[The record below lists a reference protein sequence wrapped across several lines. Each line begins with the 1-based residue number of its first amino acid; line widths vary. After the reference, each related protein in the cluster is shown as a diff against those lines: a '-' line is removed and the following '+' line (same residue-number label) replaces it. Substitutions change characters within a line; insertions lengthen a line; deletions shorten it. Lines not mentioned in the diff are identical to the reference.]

1 MKLIKQIQL
10 FIQEG
15 SSDKVYEIDLCETP
29 SGEYLVNFRYGR
41 RGAALK
47 EGTKTVFP
55 VSLPEA
61 ERTFA
66 ALEQEKRK
74 KGYAPAGEVTIQ
86 EDFVREAPKKGEK
99 RRKAI
104 MRALRQAVE
113 GEEHET
119 WPLSRIIWRAGE
131 LKLIEAEPLI
141 LKLIDASD
149 VFNVYASIWALTRI
163 GSAKSLPTLE
173 KLKADASLPAYV
185 SNLAIDAL
193 LTIGSPQIKEKLLQQ
208 ELEILPNQLK
218 AALLEK
224 QYPVLRA
231 TAREYLLQL
240 KTSSNKYLVSLY
252 RLSFE
257 DLELK
262 SIFLEVLNELQ
273 PKPGTFKYLRQI
285 FKTAA
290 MKDDFETYGILAKLI
305 EKSPAGYTASD
316 YNWVYGPEGYVE
328 PEKELKKENPSI
340 AFSNKTKAYLTL
352 KTLRDLRRKGEDDNG
367 YTALAT
373 GMLLAFDEHRD
384 ARQTSTEGRY
394 EYVVNNRGRSDYEY
408 ITIHFDRYAS
418 YIGLNYILYQN
429 STRYKVSKSG
439 KTQCVGGYEPGK
451 PAPKGREEAF
461 PTLWNEDPESVI
473 KLLTRSNVSV
483 VHEFA
488 LKVFKANANFV
499 NLIGLE
505 HVILLVKSTF
515 EATATLGYELALQKY
530 EANDPQKSLVIAL
543 LESLHADAVS
553 TAHKWLNERKELYIG
568 DETFV
573 TSLILSSHEPARLWA
588 REWLTIHALADEVAQ
603 KVLSKSLSTLLTDER
618 LNTQEA
624 YISSVVDTL
633 VLVLPEWVK
642 KINLDTI
649 LLLISHQNLNL
660 QLTGAKLLLKNQVSA
675 EALPETILLSLVS
688 SDKESVRAVGL
699 ELMGRLP
706 EALLNQKKTLLVSL
720 LVSPMADVRNNVK
733 PVLAK
738 LVQHEPAF
746 ATELAAL
753 LVPALL
759 MPETYEGI
767 HEDLVGFLTNDLV
780 LPHLSHLNKAQILGL
795 SRSRN
800 RPAQSLGIKLLK
812 QNVAVKE
819 LSVEDIVKLA
829 DNAQLEARQYAWAL
843 YENEK
848 ERIKSEKEEAIKIT
862 DAYWEDSR
870 KFGFAY
876 FKEKFSPED
885 WTPQLFVGLCDSV
898 KPDVQAFG
906 REMIMRCFESEQG
919 EYYLLSLSQHPDSQM
934 QLFASNYLES
944 FASGKPEVIQ
954 SLELFFITLLS
965 QVNKGRTAKAR
976 ILAFLHKES
985 LNHAAIAQTTA
996 RILNRVSATVSIQDK
1011 AKYISML
1018 LEIKKKFAEVDI
1030 LVKINP
1036 IPDYV
1041 NQD

>member
-74 KGYAPAGEVTIQ
+74 KGYAPSGEVAIQ

-131 LKLIEAEPLI
+131 LKFIEAEPLI

-149 VFNVYASIWALTRI
+149 TFIVYASIWALART
-163 GSAKSLPTLE
+163 GSIKSVPALE

-185 SNLAIDAL
+185 SNLAVDAL
-193 LTIGSPQIKEKLLQQ
+193 LTIGGPEIKQKLLLQ
-208 ELEILPNQLK
+208 ELESLPNQLK
-218 AALLEK
+218 TSLEEK
-224 QYPVLRA
+224 QYGVLRA
-231 TAREYLLQL
+231 TAKEYLLQL
-240 KTSSNKYLVSLY
+240 KTSSNKYLVALY
-252 RLSFE
+252 RLSYE
-257 DLELK
+257 DPELK
-262 SIFLEVLNELQ
+262 SILLEVLHELQ

-290 MKDDFETYGILAKLI
+290 MRDDFDTYGAVARIV
-305 EKSPAGYTASD
+305 EKNPAGYI
-316 YNWVYGPEGYVE
+316 NNYGWAYGSEGYVE
-328 PEKELKKENPSI
+328 PAKEFKKENPSI
-340 AFSNKTKAYLTL
+340 AFSGKTKAYLTL
-352 KTLRDLRRKGEDDNG
+352 KTLRDLRRRAEDDNS

-373 GMLLAFDEHRD
+373 GILLAFDDKD
-384 ARQTSTEGRY
+384 ARQPSTDGRY
-394 EYVVNNRGRSDYEY
+394 EYVVNARGRSSYEY
-408 ITIHFDRYAS
+408 RTIHFDRYAV
-418 YIGLNYILYQN
+418 YVGFNHILYQN
-429 STRYKVSKSG
+429 SSRYQISKTG
-439 KTQCVGGYEPGK
+439 RTQCIGDYEPGK
-451 PAPKGREEAF
+451 PVPKGREEAF
-461 PTLWNEDPESVI
+461 PALWNEDPENII
-473 KLLTRSNVSV
+473 KLLTLSKVDA

-488 LKVFKANANFV
+488 FKVFKANANFA
-499 NLIGLE
+499 NLVTLE
-505 HVILLVKSTF
+505 QVISFLKSPF
-515 EATATLGYELALQKY
+515 EATAQLGFELAIQKY
-530 EANDPQKSLVIAL
+530 DATHPQKNLVVAL
-543 LESLHADAVS
+543 LESTHAEAVA
-553 TAHKWLNERKELYIG
+553 TAHKWLSERKELYLT
-568 DETFV
+568 DDAFV
-573 TSLILSSHEPARLWA
+573 TTLILSARETTRLWA
-588 REWLTIHALADEVAQ
+588 REWLSIHGLSEEVAQ
-603 KVLSKSLSTLLTDER
+603 KVLSTSLSTLLTDES
-618 LNTQEA
+618 LNSNES

-633 VLVLPEWVK
+633 ILVLPEWVK
-642 KINLDTI
+642 RIALDTI
-649 LLLISHQNLNL
+649 LLLIKHPNLNL
-660 QLTGAKLLLKNQVSA
+660 QLTGAKLLLKNHVPV
-675 EALPETILLSLVS
+675 ENLPETILLSLVS
-688 SDKESVRAVGL
+688 SEKESVRAVGL
-699 ELMGRLP
+699 EIMARLP
-706 EALLNQKKTLLVSL
+706 EALLSQKKNLLVSL
-720 LVSPMADVRNNVK
+720 LISPMADVRNNVK
-733 PVLAK
+733 PVLTK

-746 ATELAAL
+746 AAELAEL

-767 HEDLVGFLTNDLV
+767 HEDLVGFLTNELV
-780 LPHLSHLNKAQILGL
+780 LPHLNHLDKAQILGL

-812 QNVAVKE
+812 QNVSRKD
-819 LSVEDIVKLA
+819 LSVEDIVKLS
-829 DNAQLEARQYAWAL
+829 DNAQLEARQYAWGL
-843 YENEK
+843 YETEND
-848 ERIKSEKEEAIKIT
+848 RIKAEKEEAIKIT

-876 FKEKFSPED
+876 FREKFVPTD

-906 REMIMRCFESEQG
+906 REMITRCFESEQG

-934 QLFASNYLES
+934 QLFASNHLES
-944 FASGKPEVIQ
+944 FASGKPEVVQ
-954 SLELFFITLLS
+954 KLELFFVTLLS

-976 ILAFLHKES
+976 LLAFLKKES
-985 LNHAAIAQTTA
+985 LNHAEVAQTTA